1 MLNSNIRGFAFD
13 TEMKPKILITRELFP
28 QTLATLAQHFDVSGN
43 QDDVPFTA
51 QQMMQHLADKAGV
64 LVVGGDRIDAA
75 AIAAAP
81 QLKVIANCAVGYN
94 NVDVAA
100 ASARRILVTNTPGV
114 LDETTAD
121 LTWALMFAAARG
133 VTERERFVRSGKWES
148 IRFIRNLGLDVHGAT
163 LGIIGMGRIGQAVAR
178 RAAGFNMR
186 VIYSNRARLGSDI
199 ERACNA
205 SYVEKAELLRQAD
218 FVTLHMPYSA
228 ENHHLIGAKEIAL
241 MQPSAVLINAARGGI
256 VDELALIDALKNKRI
271 AAAGIDVFENEP
283 KVRPEFFALDNVVL
297 LPHIGSAT
305 TGTRRK
311 MADLAAQ
318 NLIAGLTTGTAPNLV
333 NG

>member
-1 MLNSNIRGFAFD
+1 
-13 TEMKPKILITRELFP
+13 MKPKVLVTRELFDE
-28 QTLATLAQHFDVSGN
+28 TLAQLGQHFEVSTN
-43 QDDVPFTA
+43 QDDKPFSAAEMT
-51 QQMMQHLADKAGV
+51 HRLGDKAGV

-81 QLKVIANCAVGYN
+81 QLRVIANCAVGYN

-100 ASARRILVTNTPGV
+100 ASARNILVTNTPGV

-133 VTERERFVRSGKWES
+133 ITERERFVRAGKWES
-148 IRFIRNLGLDVHGAT
+148 IRFIRNLGVDLHGAT

-178 RAAGFNMR
+178 RAAGFSMR
-186 VIYSNRARLGSDI
+186 VLYSNRKRLSSDI
-199 ERACNA
+199 ERTCNA
-205 SYVEKAELLRQAD
+205 IYVDQVELLQQAD
-218 FVTLHMPYSA
+218 FVTLHMPYST

-241 MQPSAVLINAARGGI
+241 MKPNAILINAARGGI
-256 VDELALIDALKNKRI
+256 VDELALIDALKSKRI

-283 KVRPEFFALDNVVL
+283 KVRPEFFTLDNVVL

-305 TGTRRK
+305 SGTRRK
-311 MADLAAQ
+311 MADLAAE
-318 NLIAGLTTGTAPNLV
+318 NLIAGLTTGKPPNLV